1 MGLQR
6 FGEKFFLRGYDTRPC
21 QGLTSISD
29 SGIYLILI
37 PSTESEVFFEKVTLK
52 SFANFLKA
60 PAIEYFFKLT
70 KKEIHEGSFL

>member
-29 SGIYLILI
+29 SGIDLILI

-52 SFANFLKA
+52 SFANFFESTCDRVLFQ
-60 PAIEYFFKLT
+60 IN
-70 KKEIHEGSFL
+70 